1 MSEKLSR
8 RHFFKISGGLAAG
21 AGLAATAIPNAAQAA
36 PVADAGGT
44 VLPYPRKPLGAA
56 ARLKVGEPVSFTFP
70 DAASPCTLVKMGGP
84 VEGGVG
90 PDRDI
95 VAYSSMCTHMG
106 CPVAYDSK
114 SGCFKCPCHYST
126 FDAEK
131 GGQLVCGQA
140 TEKLPRI
147 VLQYDAAS
155 GDVTAVA
162 IEGLIYGRQS
172 NIL

>member
-8 RHFFKISGGLAAG
+8 RHFFKMSGGLAAG
-21 AGLAATAIPNAAQAA
+21 AGLAATAVPNVAEAA
-36 PVADAGGT
+36 PSADAGKS
-44 VLPYPRKPLGAA
+44 VLPYPRKSLGTAT
-56 ARLKVGEPVSFTFP
+56 RLKVGEPVAFTFP
-70 DAASPCTLVKMGGP
+70 DASSPCTLIKLGAP
-84 VEGGVG
+84 AEGGVG

-106 CPVAYDSK
+106 CPVSYDAK

-147 VLQYDAAS
+147 VLHYDERNGA
-155 GDVTAVA
+155 VTAVA
-162 IEGLIYGRQS
+162 VEGLLYGRQS